1 MPRGRKKT
9 TTTTIDFPFY
19 QYLQYF
25 LHAEHKRVY
34 SAFTPL
40 SKKFLNFNNPKENAK
55 AYLRVPQFEAL
66 ETYVFLKEFC
76 ENQKLWQIFEQW
88 YNKTGKF
95 EGRASAGIGKTGQ
108 LELFGVTEVN
118 QEISKDAFAKVF
130 AQIKAMQQDYP
141 NYIFA
146 LTMGLGKTVLMATSI
161 FYEFLLANKYPRNPL
176 YCHNAII
183 FVPDKTVR
191 ESVIDDVQ
199 NLDKKKVVPQEYL
212 SWLDANL
219 KFHFLDDNSSQLSTI
234 DNSDY
239 NIIISNSQKIILK
252 QEHKKKSAA
261 QSLFGEET
269 GKYTAL
275 SLKTKM
281 AALGEA
287 AGIEDVEE
295 EIQLIN
301 NHRFVKLSRLKQ
313 LGIYVDEAHHV
324 FGQKLQEDLMTSTK
338 ATSLRVTINELAEQ
352 LKRTGTRVVGCY
364 NYTGTPYVKNRLLPE
379 VAYSYGLRDAIDH
392 GYLKKV
398 APYALENIR
407 DNTQVFCRKT
417 IGDFWKNCG
426 EKRVEGMLPKMAFFA
441 STIEEAVT
449 ELRPAIENEL
459 VRLNIPTS
467 RILVNVGDEH
477 YTTNDDLREF
487 KRLDTKTSEKQFI
500 ILVGK
505 GKEGWNCRSLFAVA
519 MYRKAK
525 STVFV
530 LQATMRCMRQIGD
543 YQHTAYLFFSK
554 ENMDILNNELKE
566 NFNITLEDMS
576 GAGEK
581 KNIAEVRLVPPPVKI
596 EVKKIKKLFRMKK
609 RQLAGHVDL
618 KLDEVNLDKYKIT
631 ISERKIDDLNKVVGA
646 KEDITDIK
654 EQRKY
659 SSFTLV
665 GEIARYLNMK
675 PLELKAIMLN
685 LTESIESICA
695 RVNEHNELLYDEVIP
710 RLFNEIFEVEEYTS
724 TDKISLELVKDPEL
738 KGNGED
744 CYKVAYKDGLLAS
757 YYDEKF
763 AGFRDKTFNVDNYC
777 FDSGPESDMF
787 WNLIT
792 DQRLVKVW
800 FTGMLTAGQTDFVIN
815 YIDPESNTVRSYYP
829 DFLVQK
835 KDGSYIIIEVKGE
848 HMIDSAV
855 VQAKKEY
862 AKQIAS
868 ASSMDYIIVPGKQ
881 AKERIVFGNDA

>member
-1 MPRGRKKT
+1 MAGKKT
-9 TTTTIDFPFY
+9 TATIDFPFY

-25 LHAEHKRVY
+25 LRTEHKRVY

-40 SKKFLNFNNPKENAK
+40 SKKFLNYNNPKENAK

-76 ENQKLWQIFEQW
+76 ENQKLWEIFEQW

-95 EGRASAGIGKTGQ
+95 EGRAFAGIDNKGQ
-108 LELFGVTEVN
+108 LSIFDVTEVN
-118 QEISKDAFAKVF
+118 QDETKGYFAQIF
-130 AQIKAMQQDYP
+130 AQIKQMEQTYP

-146 LTMGLGKTVLMATSI
+146 LTMGLGKTLLMATSI

-183 FVPDKTVR
+183 FVPDRTVR
-191 ESVIDDVQ
+191 ESVIADVQ
-199 NLDKKKVVPQEYL
+199 NLDKSKVVPQEYL

-219 KFHFLDDNSSQLSTI
+219 KFHFLDDNSLQLSTI
-234 DNSDY
+234 DKSDY

-261 QSLFGEET
+261 QTLFGEET

-275 SLKTKM
+275 SLKSKM
-281 AALGEA
+281 ASLGEA

-301 NHRFVKLSRLKQ
+301 NHRFTKLSRLKQ

-324 FGQKLQEDLMTSTK
+324 FGNKLQEDLMTSTK
-338 ATSLRVTINELAEQ
+338 TTSLRVTINELAANLE
-352 LKRTGTRVVGCY
+352 RSGSRVVGCY

-379 VAYSYGLRDAIDH
+379 VVYSYGLREAIDH
-392 GYLKKV
+392 SYLKKV
-398 APYALENIR
+398 DPYALENIR
-407 DNTQVFCRKT
+407 ENTQVFCRKA
-417 IGDFWKNCG
+417 IGDFWEKCG

-441 STIEEAVT
+441 STIEEAIE
-449 ELRPAIENEL
+449 ELRPAIEDEL

-467 RILVNVGDEH
+467 RILVNVGDSK

-487 KRLDTKTSEKQFI
+487 NMLDSVRSEKQFI

-519 MYRKAK
+519 MYRKAH

-530 LQATMRCMRQIGD
+530 LQATMRCLRQIGD
-543 YQHTAYLFFSK
+543 HQHTAYLFFSQ
-554 ENMDILNNELKE
+554 ENMDILNQELKA
-566 NFNITLEDMS
+566 NFNITLDDMS

-581 KNIAEVRLVPPPVKI
+581 KKIAEVRLVPPSVKI
-596 EVKKIKKLFRMKK
+596 TVKKIKKLYQMNRKH
-609 RQLAGHVDL
+609 LAEKVDL
-618 KLDEVNLDKYKIT
+618 KLEEVDLEKYKIT
-631 ISERKIDDLNKVVGA
+631 VSKRTIDDLSKVVGGRT
-646 KEDITDIK
+646 DITDIK
-654 EQRKY
+654 EQRKF
-659 SSFTLV
+659 SVFTLV
-665 GEIARYLNMK
+665 SEIARYLNMN
-675 PLELKAIMLN
+675 PVELKSIMLT
-685 LTESIESICA
+685 LTESLESICR

-710 RLFNEIFEVEEYTS
+710 RLFREIYDVKEYTNEE
-724 TDKISLELVKDPEL
+724 KVELELVKDP
-738 KGNGED
+738 KIKGED
-744 CYKVAYKDGLLAS
+744 CYRVAYKDGLLAS
-757 YYDEKF
+757 YYDEKYKPF
-763 AGFRDKTFNVDNYC
+763 HDRTFNVDNYC
-777 FDSGPESDMF
+777 FDSVPESDMF

-792 DQRLVKVW
+792 DTRLKKVW
-800 FTGMLTAGQTDFVIN
+800 FTGMLTAGQTEFVIN

-835 KDGSYIIIEVKGE
+835 EDGSYIIIEVKGE
-848 HMIDSAV
+848 NMIDDAV
-855 VQAKKEY
+855 VLAKKEY
-862 AKQIAS
+862 AQQIAA
-868 ASSMDYIIVPGKQ
+868 ASSMDYIIVPGKKT
-881 AKERIVFGNDA
+881 KEKLTL

>member
-1 MPRGRKKT
+1 MAKKKS

-25 LHAEHKRVY
+25 LRAEHKKIY
-34 SAFTPL
+34 AEFKPL
-40 SKKFLNFNNPKENAK
+40 SKKFLNYNNPKENAK
-55 AYLRVPQFEAL
+55 AFLRVPQFEAL

-76 ENQKLWQIFEQW
+76 ENKKLWQVFEEW
-88 YNKTGKF
+88 YNKSGKF
-95 EGRASAGIGKTGQ
+95 EGRAFAGIGKSGQ
-108 LELFGVTEVN
+108 LDLFGVTEVN
-118 QEISKDAFAKVF
+118 QEITKEAFANVF
-130 AQIKAMQQDYP
+130 AQIRAMQQEYP

-161 FYEFLLANKYPRNPL
+161 FYEFLLAHKYPKDSL

-183 FVPDKTVR
+183 FVPDRTVR
-191 ESVIDDVQ
+191 ESVIADVQ
-199 NLDKKKVVPQEYL
+199 NLDKVKVVPQEYL

-234 DNSDY
+234 DKSDY

-252 QEHKKKSAA
+252 QEHKKKTAT

-275 SLKTKM
+275 SLKSRF
-281 AALGEA
+281 ASLGEE
-287 AGIEDVEE
+287 AGIEDVES

-324 FGQKLQEDLMTSTK
+324 FGSKLQEDLMTSTK
-338 ATSLRVTINELAEQ
+338 ATSLRVTINELAAN
-352 LKRTGTRVVGCY
+352 LALAGSRVVGCY

-379 VAYSYGLRDAIDH
+379 VVYSYGLRDAIDH
-392 GYLKKV
+392 SYLKKV
-398 APYALENIR
+398 EPYALENIR
-407 DNTQVFCRKT
+407 DNTQVFCRKA
-417 IGDFWKNCG
+417 IGDFWEKCG

-505 GKEGWNCRSLFAVA
+505 GKEGWNCRSLFSVA

-543 YQHTAYLFFSK
+543 YQHTAYLFFSQ

-566 NFNITLEDMS
+566 NFNITLDEMS
-576 GAGEK
+576 GAGDK
-581 KNIAEVRLVPPPVKI
+581 KNIAEVRLVPPSVKI
-596 EVKKIKKLFRMKK
+596 EVKKIKKLYQMNKK
-609 RQLAGHVDL
+609 KLAEHVDL
-618 KLDEVNLDKYKIT
+618 KLDEVDLEKYKIN
-631 ISERKIDDLNKVVGA
+631 ISRRTIDDLSKVVGGR
-646 KEDITDIK
+646 KDITDIK
-654 EQRKY
+654 EQREF
-659 SSFTLV
+659 SAFTLV

-675 PLELKAIMLN
+675 PLELKAVMLT
-685 LTESIESICA
+685 LTESIEDICK

-710 RLFNEIFEVEEYTS
+710 RLFREIYEVKEYTNEE
-724 TDKISLELVKDPEL
+724 KVVLELVKDPME
-738 KGNGED
+738 KGEK
-744 CYKVAYKDGLLAS
+744 CYHVAYKDGLLAS
-757 YYDEKF
+757 YYDEKYMSY
-763 AGFRDKTFNVDNYC
+763 RDKTFNVDNYC

-787 WNLIT
+787 WSLIT
-792 DQRLVKVW
+792 DKRFVKVW

-815 YIDPESNTVRSYYP
+815 YIDPESKTVRSYYP

-835 KDGSYIIIEVKGE
+835 EDGSFIIIEVKGE
-848 HMIDSAV
+848 NKIDDAV
-855 VQAKKEY
+855 VLAKKEY
-862 AKQIAS
+862 AQQIAS

-881 AKERIVFGNDA
+881 AKERLIL

>member
-1 MPRGRKKT
+1 MARKKST
-9 TTTTIDFPFY
+9 TATIDFPFY

-25 LHAEHKRVY
+25 LRTEHKRIY

-40 SKKFLNFNNPKENAK
+40 SKKFLNYNNPKENAK

-88 YNKTGKF
+88 YNKNGKF
-95 EGRASAGIGKTGQ
+95 EGRAFAGIGKGGQ
-108 LELFGVTEVN
+108 LDLFDVTEVN
-118 QEISKDAFAKVF
+118 QDETKGYF
-130 AQIKAMQQDYP
+130 AQIFKQIKDMEQDYP

-183 FVPDKTVR
+183 FVPDRTVR
-191 ESVIDDVQ
+191 ESVIQDVQ
-199 NLDKKKVVPQEYL
+199 NLDKQKVVPKEYL

-234 DNSDY
+234 DKSDY

-275 SLKTKM
+275 SLKSKM

-287 AGIEDVEE
+287 AGIENIEE

-324 FGQKLQEDLMTSTK
+324 FGTKLSEDLMTTSK
-338 ATSLRVTINELAEQ
+338 ATSLRVTINELAANLAQ
-352 LKRTGTRVVGCY
+352 AGSRVVGCY

-379 VAYSYGLRDAIDH
+379 VVYSYGLRDAIDH
-392 GYLKKV
+392 AYLKKV
-398 APYALENIR
+398 EPYALENIR
-407 DNTQVFCRKT
+407 DNTQVFCRKA
-417 IGDFWKNCG
+417 IGDFWEKCG
-426 EKRVEGMLPKMAFFA
+426 DKRVEGMLPKMAFFA
-441 STIEEAVT
+441 STIDEAMT

-467 RILVNVGDEH
+467 RILVNVGDPK

-487 KRLDTKTSEKQFI
+487 NMLDTARSEKQFI

-519 MYRKAK
+519 MYRKAN

-530 LQATMRCMRQIGD
+530 LQATMRCLRQIGD
-543 YQHTAYLFFSK
+543 YQHTAYLFFSQ
-554 ENMDILNNELKE
+554 ENMKILNNELKE
-566 NFNITLEDMS
+566 NFNITLEDMA

-581 KNIAEVRLVPPPVKI
+581 KNIAEVRLVPPSVKI
-596 EVKKIKKLFRMKK
+596 EVKKIKKLYQMNRKK
-609 RQLAGHVDL
+609 LAEHTDL
-618 KLDEVNLDKYKIT
+618 KLDEVDLDKYKIT
-631 ISERKIDDLNKVVGA
+631 ISKRTIDDLGKVVGG
-646 KEDITDIK
+646 KHDITDIK
-654 EQRKY
+654 EQRKF
-659 SSFTLV
+659 SVFTLV

-675 PLELKAIMLN
+675 PLELKAIMLT
-685 LTESIESICA
+685 LTESLESICK

-710 RLFNEIFEVEEYTS
+710 RLFKEIYEVKEYTHEE
-724 TDKISLELVKDPEL
+724 KVSLELVKDP
-738 KGNGED
+738 KIKGED
-744 CYKVAYKDGLLAS
+744 CYRVSYKDGMLAS
-757 YYDEKF
+757 YYDDKYIPY
-763 AGFRDKTFNVDNYC
+763 RDKTFNVDNYC

-787 WNLIT
+787 WSLIN
-792 DQRLVKVW
+792 DNRFEKVW
-800 FTGMLTAGQTDFVIN
+800 FTGMLTAGQTEFMIN

-848 HMIDSAV
+848 NKIDDAV
-855 VQAKKEY
+855 VLAKKEY
-862 AKQIAS
+862 AQQIAS

-881 AKERIVFGNDA
+881 AKQKLII

>member
-1 MPRGRKKT
+1 MAKKT
-9 TTTTIDFPFY
+9 KTTIDFPFY

-25 LHAEHKRVY
+25 LQAEHKKVY

-40 SKKFLNFNNPKENAK
+40 SKKFLNYNNPKENAK

-76 ENQKLWQIFEQW
+76 DNQKLWEIFEQW
-88 YNKTGKF
+88 YNRTGRF
-95 EGRASAGIGKTGQ
+95 EGRAFAGIGKAGQ

-118 QEISKDAFAKVF
+118 QEITKEAFAKVF
-130 AQIKAMQQDYP
+130 AQIKAMEQEYP

-161 FYEFLLANKYPRNPL
+161 FYEFLLANKYPRNPK

-191 ESVIDDVQ
+191 GSVIEDVQ
-199 NLDKKKVVPQEYL
+199 NLDKQKVVPQEYL

-219 KFHFLDDNSSQLSTI
+219 KFHFLDDNTSQLSTI
-234 DNSDY
+234 DKSDY
-239 NIIISNSQKIILK
+239 NIIISNTQKIILK

-275 SLKTKM
+275 SLKGRM

-287 AGIEDVEE
+287 AGIENVEE

-324 FGQKLQEDLMTSTK
+324 FGTKLQEDLMTTSKT
-338 ATSLRVTINELAEQ
+338 TSLRVTINELAANLE
-352 LKRTGTRVVGCY
+352 RSGSRVVGCY

-379 VAYSYGLRDAIDH
+379 VVYAYGLKDAIDKR
-392 GYLKKV
+392 YLKRV
-398 APYALENIR
+398 EPYALENIR
-407 DNTQVFCRKT
+407 ENTQVFCRKA
-417 IGDFWKNCG
+417 IGDFWEKCG
-426 EKRVEGMLPKMAFFA
+426 EKRVEGMLPKMAFYA
-441 STIEEAVT
+441 TTIEEAVT
-449 ELRPAIENEL
+449 ELRPAIEKEL
-459 VRLNIPTS
+459 IRLNIPTS
-467 RILVNVGDEH
+467 RILLNVGDPK
-477 YTTNDDLREF
+477 YTSNDDLREF
-487 KRLDTKTSEKQFI
+487 NTLDSVRSEKQFLI
-500 ILVGK
+500 FVGK
-505 GKEGWNCRSLFAVA
+505 ATEGWNCRSLFAVA

-530 LQATMRCMRQIGD
+530 LQASMRCLRQIGD
-543 YQHTAYLFFSK
+543 YQHTAYLFFSQ
-554 ENMDILNNELKE
+554 ENMQILNNELQE
-566 NFNITLEDMS
+566 NFNITLDDMA

-581 KNIAEVRLVPPPVKI
+581 KNIAEVRLVPPSVKI
-596 EVKKIKKLFRMKK
+596 EVKKIKKLYQMNK
-609 RQLAGHVDL
+609 RHLAEHVDL
-618 KLDEVNLDKYKIT
+618 KLNEVDLSKYKLT
-631 ISERKIDDLNKVVGA
+631 VSRRTIDDLSKVVTR
-646 KEDITDIK
+646 EDISDIK
-654 EQRKY
+654 EQRKF
-659 SSFTLV
+659 SEFTLV
-665 GEIARYLNMK
+665 AEIARYLNMK
-675 PLELKAIMLN
+675 PLELKSIMLT
-685 LTESIESICA
+685 LTESIGSICE

-710 RLFNEIFEVEEYTS
+710 RLFREIYEVKEYTNEEKV
-724 TDKISLELVKDPEL
+724 TLELVKDP
-738 KGNGED
+738 KAKGED
-744 CYKVAYKDGLLAS
+744 CYRVAYKDGMLAS
-757 YYDEKF
+757 YYDEKYE
-763 AGFRDKTFNVDNYC
+763 GYHDKSFNVDNYC
-777 FDSGPESDMF
+777 FDSKPESDMF
-787 WNLIT
+787 WNLLT
-792 DQRLVKVW
+792 DNRLVKVW

-815 YIDPESNTVRSYYP
+815 YIDPESHAVRAYYP

-835 KDGSYIIIEVKGE
+835 EDGSYLIIEVKGE

-881 AKERIVFGNDA
+881 AEERLLL

>member
-1 MPRGRKKT
+1 MARKKST
-9 TTTTIDFPFY
+9 TATIDFPFY

-25 LHAEHKRVY
+25 LRTEHKRIY
-34 SAFTPL
+34 AEFKPL
-40 SKKFLNFNNPKENAK
+40 SKKFLNYNNPKENAK

-88 YNKTGKF
+88 YNKNGKF
-95 EGRASAGIGKTGQ
+95 EGRAYAGIEKSGQ
-108 LELFGVTEVN
+108 LSLFDVTEVN
-118 QEISKDAFAKVF
+118 QDETKGYF
-130 AQIKAMQQDYP
+130 AQIFKQIKDMEQDYP

-191 ESVIDDVQ
+191 GSVIQDVQ
-199 NLDKKKVVPQEYL
+199 NLDKQKVVPKEYL

-234 DNSDY
+234 DKSDY

-275 SLKTKM
+275 SLKSKM

-287 AGIEDVEE
+287 AGIEDVEA

-313 LGIYVDEAHHV
+313 LGVYVDEAHHV
-324 FGQKLQEDLMTSTK
+324 FGNKLSDDLIGTK
-338 ATSLRVTINELAEQ
+338 TTSLRMTINELAANLAQ
-352 LKRTGTRVVGCY
+352 AGSRVVGCY

-379 VAYSYGLRDAIDH
+379 VVYSYGLRDAIDH
-392 GYLKKV
+392 AYLKKV
-398 APYALENIR
+398 EPYALENIR
-407 DNTQVFCRKT
+407 ENIQVFCRKA
-417 IGDFWKNCG
+417 IGDFWEHCG
-426 EKRVEGMLPKMAFFA
+426 EKRVEGMLPKIAFFA
-441 STIEEAVT
+441 STIDEARI
-449 ELRPAIENEL
+449 ELKPAIEKEL
-459 VRLNIPTS
+459 IRLNIPTN
-467 RILVNVGDEH
+467 RILDYSGDVGNDEK
-477 YTTNDDLREF
+477 REF
-487 KRLDTKTSEKQFI
+487 NLLDTKQSEKQFL
-500 ILVGK
+500 ILVGR
-505 GKEGWNCRSLFAVA
+505 GHEGWNCRSLFAVG
-519 MYRKAK
+519 MYRRAS

-530 LQATMRCMRQIGD
+530 LQSTMRCLRQIGD
-543 YQHTAYLFFSK
+543 YQHTAYLFFSQ

-566 NFNITLEDMS
+566 NFNITLEDMA

-581 KNIAEVRLVPPPVKI
+581 KNIAEVRLVPPSVKI
-596 EVKKIKKLFRMKK
+596 EVKKIKKLYQMNK
-609 RQLAGHVDL
+609 RHLAEHVDL
-618 KLDEVNLDKYKIT
+618 KLDEVDLEKYKIT
-631 ISERKIDDLNKVVGA
+631 ISKRTIDDLGKVVGG
-646 KEDITDIK
+646 KHDITDIK
-654 EQRKY
+654 EQRKF
-659 SSFTLV
+659 SVFTLV

-675 PLELKAIMLN
+675 PLELKAIMLT
-685 LTESIESICA
+685 LTESLESICN

-710 RLFNEIFEVEEYTS
+710 RLFKEIYEVKEYTHEE
-724 TDKISLELVKDPEL
+724 KVSLELVKDP
-738 KGNGED
+738 KIKGED
-744 CYKVAYKDGLLAS
+744 CYRVSYKDGLLAS
-757 YYDEKF
+757 YYDDRF
-763 AGFRDKTFNVDNYC
+763 MPYRDKTFNVDNYC

-787 WNLIT
+787 WSLIN
-792 DQRLVKVW
+792 DNRFEKVW
-800 FTGMLTAGQTDFVIN
+800 FTGMLTAGQTEFMIN

-835 KDGSYIIIEVKGE
+835 TDGSYIIIEVKGE
-848 HMIDSAV
+848 NKIDDAV
-855 VQAKKEY
+855 VLAKKEY
-862 AKQIAS
+862 AQQIAS
-868 ASSMDYIIVPGKQ
+868 ASSMEYVIVPGKQ
-881 AKERIVFGNDA
+881 AKQKLAI

>member
-1 MPRGRKKT
+1 MAKKKST
-9 TTTTIDFPFY
+9 TATIDFPFY

-25 LHAEHKRVY
+25 LRSEHKRVY

-40 SKKFLNFNNPKENAK
+40 SKKFLNYNNPKENAK

-88 YNKTGKF
+88 YNKNGKF
-95 EGRASAGIGKTGQ
+95 EGRSFAGIEKGGQ
-108 LELFGVTEVN
+108 LSLFGVTEVN
-118 QEISKDAFAKVF
+118 QEITKEAFAHVF

-183 FVPDKTVR
+183 FVPDRTVR
-191 ESVIDDVQ
+191 ESVIQDVQ
-199 NLDKKKVVPQEYL
+199 NLDKQKVVPKEYL

-234 DNSDY
+234 DKSDY

-275 SLKTKM
+275 SLKSKM

-324 FGQKLQEDLMTSTK
+324 FGNKLQEDLMTSTK
-338 ATSLRVTINELAEQ
+338 TTSLRVTINELAAS
-352 LKRTGTRVVGCY
+352 LALAGSRVVGCY

-379 VAYSYGLRDAIDH
+379 VVYSYGLRDAIDH
-392 GYLKKV
+392 SYLKKV
-398 APYALENIR
+398 DPFALENIR
-407 DNTQVFCRKT
+407 DNTQVFCRKA
-417 IGDFWKNCG
+417 IGDFWEKYG
-426 EKRVEGMLPKMAFFA
+426 EDRVEGMLPKIAFFA

-459 VRLNIPTS
+459 VRLNIPTN
-467 RILVNVGDEH
+467 RILDYTGDVGNDEK
-477 YTTNDDLREF
+477 REF
-487 KRLDTKTSEKQFI
+487 NLLDTKHSEKQFL
-500 ILVGK
+500 ILVGR
-505 GKEGWNCRSLFAVA
+505 GHEGWNCRSLFAVA
-519 MYRKAK
+519 MYRRAN

-530 LQATMRCMRQIGD
+530 LQSTMRCLRQIGD
-543 YQHTAYLFFSK
+543 HQHTASLFFSQ
-554 ENMDILNNELKE
+554 ENMVILNNELKA

-576 GAGEK
+576 GAGDK
-581 KNIAEVRLVPPPVKI
+581 KNIAEVRLVPPSVKI
-596 EVKKIKKLFRMKK
+596 EIKKIKKLYQMNK
-609 RQLAGHVDL
+609 RHLSPNIDL
-618 KLDEVNLDKYKIT
+618 KLEEVDLEKYKIT
-631 ISERKIDDLNKVVGA
+631 VSKRTIDDLSKKIGGS
-646 KEDITDIK
+646 KDITDIK
-654 EQRKY
+654 EQRKF
-659 SSFTLV
+659 SEFTLV

-675 PLELKAIMLN
+675 PLELKAILLT
-685 LTESIESICA
+685 LTEPLESICK

-710 RLFNEIFEVEEYTS
+710 RLFKEIYDVKEYTNEE
-724 TDKISLELVKDPEL
+724 KISLELVKDPRE
-738 KGNGED
+738 KGED
-744 CYKVAYKDGLLAS
+744 CYRVSYKDGLLAS
-757 YYDEKF
+757 YNDEKYI
-763 AGFRDKTFNVDNYC
+763 GFHDKSFNVDNYC

-787 WNLIT
+787 WNLLN
-792 DQRLVKVW
+792 DNRLVKVW
-800 FTGMLTAGQTDFVIN
+800 FTGMLTAGQTEFVIN
-815 YIDPESNTVRSYYP
+815 YIDPDSNSVRSYYP

-835 KDGSYIIIEVKGE
+835 EDGSYIIIEVKGE
-848 HMIDSAV
+848 NKIDDRV
-855 VQAKKEY
+855 VLAKKEY
-862 AKQIAS
+862 AQQIAA
-868 ASSMDYIIVPGKQ
+868 ASGMDYIMVPGKQ
-881 AKERIVFGNDA
+881 ANLKLAL